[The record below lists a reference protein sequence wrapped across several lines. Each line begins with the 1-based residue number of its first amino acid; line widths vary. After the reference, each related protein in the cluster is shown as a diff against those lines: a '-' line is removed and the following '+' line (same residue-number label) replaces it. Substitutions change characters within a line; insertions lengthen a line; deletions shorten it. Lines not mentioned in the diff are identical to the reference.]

1 METTQPNIQPPMHK
15 TIDQAL
21 AGIMRDI
28 KAIAKGRESGKDGGP
43 KFKYRGIDDVF
54 NELHD
59 LMAQH
64 GVVVRGVAVLR
75 EMTERTTSTGKQ
87 MLHHVVKM
95 AYTFC
100 HESGTKSEP
109 AEYFGECAESGDKG
123 LGKAQAYAYKV
134 CLLQTFLIPT
144 EGDNDPDG
152 NSATEWGNQR
162 PTQRQERREQREPR
176 QDRPRQNQPSQQT
189 HREPPPP
196 EDPAR
201 VAAKKVRAHLLTA
214 TSKADLEMMAEH
226 PDVKADMQKVLDAD
240 KRLHAWLVGEIDAHA
255 AKLPTQ

>member
-1 METTQPNIQPPMHK
+1 METTQPNQPLHGN
-15 TIDQAL
+15 IDQAL

-28 KAIAKGRESGKDGGP
+28 KAISKDRESGKDGGP

-64 GVVVRGVAVLR
+64 GVVVRGVAALR
-75 EMTERTTSTGKQ
+75 EMTERTTSNGKSV
-87 MLHHVVKM
+87 LHHVVKM

-109 AEYFGECAESGDKG
+109 AEYFGECAENGDKG

-144 EGDNDPDG
+144 EGDNDPDA

-162 PTQRQERREQREPR
+162 QMQRQERRENREPR
-176 QDRPRQNQPSQQT
+176 QDRPRQNQTAQQPQ
-189 HREPPPP
+189 REPPP
-196 EDPAR
+196 EDPIR
-201 VAAKKVRAHLLTA
+201 ILAKRIRSHLLA
-214 TSKADLEMMAEH
+214 AQSKADLALMADH
-226 PDVKADMQKVLDAD
+226 PDVKSDMQKVLDAD

-255 AKLPTQ
+255 VKLPAQ